1 MSDAKLDIDL
11 GGKILADLDDL
22 RASLDAISSHAKQTE
37 DDLKNALGRID
48 NLQKQSTSAL
58 KIMAFDAVDRIANT
72 LAEPLREGTQQ
83 VYDFDHS
90 LRELSAITKV
100 SGDGLDM
107 IGESARSMSTD
118 LGGSAAGHLQTFQ
131 VLLSKLTPELAKSP
145 QALESMGVTTAHLA
159 RTMKGDVGGAV
170 NALTSA
176 LNQFAVS
183 MDDPNEA
190 AKTARDMMNQMAAA
204 AQVGAVEVPGVA
216 AALDQSGASAR
227 AAGVSFIETNAAIQ
241 VLGKFGKEG
250 AEGGVALRNVLN
262 ILAKQDFL
270 PKEVL
275 ERLKS
280 AGVNVKALADKS
292 VPLADRLQHLK
303 KVAGTNLLSGMFGAE
318 NQQAAQALIENT
330 DLLRQYTD
338 EIEKAGPAGEEMSQT
353 IGESYDMVK
362 DRIVQN
368 LNDIKLSVFS
378 LTGDTLPYL
387 DVIGGAFMSALTIAP
402 GMLAMVEL
410 MKMVGLTS
418 RLAALGTTLWSFAT
432 TGLSVAQWGLNAAF
446 YASPIGWIIGAIAL
460 VTAGVV
466 YAWNHFEGFRKFLYS
481 LWESFKAVFS
491 NLGQLASGVLGG
503 IGDML
508 VGIFT
513 FNPSKVTQ
521 GLSELKNAFKDYGVA
536 VAEGWSKG
544 QDMGAKSWAED
555 NGGGTRKQEKQPLVL
570 SADSNTFQNIFTN
583 PPGLRG
589 GSNEKSEK
597 KSEKPLLRDY
607 SSNGSGSSEKSSGQ
621 IRNITVNISKLIGI
635 ETVQGIPD
643 KEAIRRSKDS
653 IIEQLVAGLNNFETA
668 IS

>member
-72 LAEPLREGTQQ
+72 LAEPLRQGTQQ

-190 AKTARDMMNQMAAA
+190 ANTARVMMNQMAAA
-204 AQVGAVEVPGVA
+204 AQVGAVEVPSVA

-227 AAGVSFIETNAAIQ
+227 AAGLSFVETNAALQ
-241 VLGKFGKEG
+241 VLGKLGKEG
-250 AEGGVALRNVLN
+250 AEGGVALRNVLS
-262 ILAKQDFL
+262 ILGKQDFL

-292 VPLADRLQHLK
+292 VPLADRLDNLK
-303 KVAGTNLLSGMFGAE
+303 KIANTNLLEGMFGE
-318 NQQAAQALIENT
+318 NQQAARALIENT
-330 DLLRQYTD
+330 DLVRQYTD
-338 EIEKAGPAGEEMSQT
+338 EIAKAGPAGEEMSAT

-460 VTAGVV
+460 VTAGVI

-481 LWESFKAVFS
+481 LWESFKAVFT

-503 IGDML
+503 IGNML

-513 FNPSKVTQ
+513 FNPAKVTQ
-521 GLSELKNAFKDYGVA
+521 GLDELKSAFKDYGVA

-544 QDMGAKSWAED
+544 QDLGAKSWAED
-555 NGGGTRKQEKQPLVL
+555 NGGGAKKQEKQPLVL
-570 SADSNTFQNIFTN
+570 SADSNSFQNIFTN
-583 PPGLRG
+583 PGLRG
-589 GSNEKSEK
+589 GNNEKSEK

-607 SSNGSGSSEKSSGQ
+607 SSSGSGSSEKSSGQ